1 MFKEG
6 KLPGSFLEELFH
18 LLPTR
23 DPDLVVGPVIGEDAA
38 VIRFGDGF
46 LVVHSDP
53 ITAAVSRIGWYAIHI
68 AANDIAVKGV
78 RPKWFLPVVLLYPGI
93 SREEIHSIF
102 RDMGRAAEELDA
114 VIVGGHTEVSPG
126 LDRPIISVTAMGYTH
141 GRVVLTRDARPGD
154 IVLVVGRI
162 GGEGAAVL
170 AHDYGDVLV
179 ELGVDRRV
187 VDEAK
192 KYIEDISVVDKALL
206 LKEVGVNAMH
216 DPTEG
221 GLIQALR
228 EIALASRTSIIV
240 DADRIDI
247 DDNVK
252 KIAEIVG
259 IDPLKLLS
267 SGSVVAT
274 VPASRIKEVTRVLEE
289 KGIKYSLAGNVVA
302 GDAGKVVVVRDG
314 ERMVVDKDVVDE
326 IYSAIS
332 MIGSMKRE

>member
-6 KLPGSFLEELFH
+6 KLPGRLLEELFH

-23 DPDLVVGPVIGEDAA
+23 DPDLVVGPMIGEDAA

-68 AANDIAVKGV
+68 AANDIAVRGA
-78 RPKWFLPVVLLYPGI
+78 RPRWFLPVVLLYPGI
-93 SREEIHSIF
+93 SSEEIHGIF
-102 RDMGRAAEELDA
+102 RDMGRAAEELGA

-126 LDRPIISVTAMGYTH
+126 LDRPIISMTAMGYTH

-154 IVLVVGRI
+154 TVLVVGRI

-179 ELGVDRRV
+179 ELGVDRRII
-187 VDEAK
+187 DEAK

-206 LKEVGVNAMH
+206 LKEIGVNAMH

-228 EIALASRTSIIV
+228 EIALASGTSIVV
-240 DADRIDI
+240 DADKIDI
-247 DDNVK
+247 DENVK
-252 KIAEIVG
+252 RIAEVLG

-274 VPASRIKEVTRVLEE
+274 IPSPRIEEVIGVLEE
-289 KGIKYSLAGNVVA
+289 KGIKYSLVGKAVS
-302 GDAGKVVVVRDG
+302 GDVGKVVIVKGRERVVVN
-314 ERMVVDKDVVDE
+314 EDVVDE
-326 IYSAIS
+326 IYSAIN